1 MSEASACSAR
11 VASVRGADGECGR
24 EGRWRGCRPPRPRR
38 REQRSGPCRG
48 LRLPSRS
55 PRGRAAPPPA
65 PSLSP
70 PPGRARPAPHP
81 RPAARAA
88 AAAMSAQAQ
97 MRAMLD
103 QLMGTSRDG
112 KSGPGPWVGEGRPAR
127 AGARGRTWARAGLG
141 KGRPDRDHEVPG
153 SRPDQSGP
161 GGRARGVVTERIGG
175 NCCQWGEAG
184 PEAERR
190 VCAVAVD
197 LAGPGEPASSRG
209 LPRGLGPQLRR
220 RPREAR
226 PVDGASDPN
235 HVCCGGS
242 VWPHFVGEIVTA
254 CSVETTILL
263 DDVPEALCSACR
275 PSSRVPRREPS

>member
-1 MSEASACSAR
+1 
-11 VASVRGADGECGR
+11 
-24 EGRWRGCRPPRPRR
+24 
-38 REQRSGPCRG
+38 
-48 LRLPSRS
+48 
-55 PRGRAAPPPA
+55 
-65 PSLSP
+65 
-70 PPGRARPAPHP
+70 
-81 RPAARAA
+81 
-88 AAAMSAQAQ
+88 MSAQAQ

-112 KSGPGPWVGEGRPAR
+112 KSGPAPRGGGGGGRRGQGPR
-127 AGARGRTWARAGLG
+127 AHLGARAGLR
-141 KGRPDRDHEVPG
+141 KGLPDWYHEVPG
-153 SRPDQSGP
+153 SRPVQSGP
-161 GGRARGVVTERIGG
+161 GRRARGVVTERIGG

-190 VCAVAVD
+190 VCAVPVD
-197 LAGPGEPASSRG
+197 LSGPREPTSSLG
-209 LPRGLGPQLRR
+209 LSRGLGPELRR
-220 RPREAR
+220 RPREPRTAR

-263 DDVPEALCSACR
+263 DDVPEALCRACR